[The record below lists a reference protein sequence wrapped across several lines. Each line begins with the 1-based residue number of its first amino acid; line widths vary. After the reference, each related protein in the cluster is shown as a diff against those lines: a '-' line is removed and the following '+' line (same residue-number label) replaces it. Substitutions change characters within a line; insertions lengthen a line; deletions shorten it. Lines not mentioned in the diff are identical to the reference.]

1 MSSDF
6 KDYYSIL
13 GVARNS
19 NSEDLKKSY
28 RRLARKYHPDMNPG
42 DKAAENRFKEITE
55 AYEVLSDADKRR
67 RYDHFGQ
74 YVNQP
79 GGSRAAASSSSSS
92 KRGGYTPT
100 PDAGSGGYDFGS
112 YGSFDDFLNEL
123 LGRANNPGGR
133 AATNRPDS
141 TTNVSTSS
149 NGDREANISLTLLE
163 AFKGAEKSFNIGN
176 ENIKIRIP
184 LGAKP
189 GSRVR
194 VRGKG
199 GMNSFSKQR
208 GDLYLTIAIKN
219 SDFFQFEKD
228 NLICELPISPDEA
241 VLGAHIQVP
250 TLDGTVTLNVPAGVQ
265 SGQSLRLRG
274 KGWYNA
280 KGERGDQLVKVQIAT
295 PKKITNNEKELYEKL
310 RSMRSSDPRQNFS
323 QVKFQ

>member
-13 GVARNS
+13 GVAKNS
-19 NSEDLKKSY
+19 SSEDLKKSY

-42 DKAAENRFKEITE
+42 DKAAENRFKEVTE
-55 AYEVLSDADKRR
+55 AYEVLSDAEKRR
-67 RYDHFGQ
+67 RYDQFGQ

-79 GGSRAAASSSSSS
+79 SSRPSATANS
-92 KRGGYTPT
+92 RGGYPAT
-100 PDAGSGGYDFGS
+100 PDMGGYDFAN

-123 LGRANNPGGR
+123 LGRANNPGTR
-133 AATNRPDS
+133 PAANRQEN
-141 TTNVSTSS
+141 TTSVSTSS
-149 NGDREANISLTLLE
+149 NGDREANISLTMSE
-163 AFKGAEKSFNIGN
+163 AFKGAEKSFNIGT

-189 GSRVR
+189 GSRIR

-199 GMNSFSKQR
+199 GISSFSKQR
-208 GDLYLTIAIKN
+208 GDLYLTITIKN
-219 SDFFQFEKD
+219 NEFFQFEKD
-228 NLICELPISPDEA
+228 NLVCELPISPDEA
-241 VLGAHIQVP
+241 VLGAQIQVP
-250 TLDGTVTLNVPAGVQ
+250 TLDGVVTVNVPAGVQ

-310 RSMRSSDPRQNFS
+310 RAMRSSDPRSSFS
-323 QVKFQ
+323 QVRF

>member
-13 GVARNS
+13 GVAKNS
-19 NSEDLKKSY
+19 SSEDLKKSY

-42 DKAAENRFKEITE
+42 DKNAENRFKEITE

-79 GGSRAAASSSSSS
+79 GSSSRSSSSSTS
-92 KRGGYTPT
+92 NRGGYTST
-100 PDAGSGGYDFGS
+100 PDMGGYDFAN

-133 AATNRPDS
+133 SANRPDN
-141 TTNVSTSS
+141 TTTVSTGS
-149 NGDREANISLTLLE
+149 NGDREANITLTLME

-199 GMNSFSKQR
+199 GMNAFSKQR

-219 SDFFQFEKD
+219 NEFFQFEKD

-250 TLDGTVTLNVPAGVQ
+250 TLDGVVTVNVPAGVQ

-274 KGWYNA
+274 KGWYNS
-280 KGERGDQLVKVQIAT
+280 KGERGDQLIKVQIAT
-295 PKKITNNEKELYEKL
+295 PKKITSNEQELYEKL
-310 RSMRSSDPRQNFS
+310 RSMRSSDPRRNFS
-323 QVKFQ
+323 QVKF

>member
-13 GVARNS
+13 GVAKNS
-19 NSEDLKKSY
+19 SSEDLKKSY

-42 DKAAENRFKEITE
+42 DKAAENRFKEVTE
-55 AYEVLSDADKRR
+55 AYEVLSDAEKRR
-67 RYDHFGQ
+67 RYDQFGQ

-79 GGSRAAASSSSSS
+79 SSSRGPSATANS
-92 KRGGYTPT
+92 RGGYAQT
-100 PDAGSGGYDFGS
+100 PDMGGYDFAN

-123 LGRANNPGGR
+123 LGRANNPGTR
-133 AATNRPDS
+133 PAANRQEN
-141 TTNVSTSS
+141 TTSVSTSS
-149 NGDREANISLTLLE
+149 NGDREANISLTMLE
-163 AFKGAEKSFNIGN
+163 AFKGAEKSFNIGT

-189 GSRVR
+189 GSRIR

-199 GMNSFSKQR
+199 GISSFSKQR
-208 GDLYLTIAIKN
+208 GDLYLTITIKN
-219 SDFFQFEKD
+219 NEFFQFEKD
-228 NLICELPISPDEA
+228 NLVCELPISPDEA
-241 VLGAHIQVP
+241 VLGAQIQVP
-250 TLDGTVTLNVPAGVQ
+250 TLDGVVTVNVPAGVQ
-265 SGQSLRLRG
+265 SGQLLRLRG

-310 RSMRSSDPRQNFS
+310 RTMRSSDPRSSFS
-323 QVKFQ
+323 QVRF